1 MHAATRRSAQLYRY
15 QGRSNTFERS
25 TAVKVVVTGGSG
37 GIGHLVC
44 MDLAEHGH
52 EVVNTTRS
60 APKLPQPGVKFIQ
73 ANTSDMGELV
83 SAFAGAD
90 AVMHIAAIPNPVHT
104 PAQVVFNENTAGTY
118 NVCEA
123 CYALGIGSV
132 IYASSIN
139 HLGLDFRYRDFTPD
153 YFPVDEEHPT
163 RAQDPYALS
172 KVASEEI
179 LHGFHRRCG
188 MRTISIR
195 PPAVVLPDQ
204 YQRRFEANRANPLVA
219 GGFLWTY
226 VDARDLATIFRLALE
241 KTDLQDEVIY
251 GTAEDAWAER
261 PLAELVPQY
270 FAGAGDKAAHL
281 TGTEAGVTNARA
293 KELLGFKQ
301 QYYWRDIVK

>member
-188 MRTISIR
+188 MRTVSIR
-195 PPAVVLPDQ
+195 PPAVILPDE
-204 YQRRFEANRANPLVA
+204 YQRRFDANRANPLMA
-219 GGFLWTY
+219 GGFLWTSLA
-226 VDARDLATIFRLALE
+226 ARGLPTLF
-241 KTDLQDEVIY
+241 
-251 GTAEDAWAER
+251 
-261 PLAELVPQY
+261 PLPPQRTGVREGGVL
-270 FAGAGDKAAHL
+270 GA
-281 TGTEAGVTNARA
+281 
-293 KELLGFKQ
+293 
-301 QYYWRDIVK
+301 

>member
-1 MHAATRRSAQLYRY
+1 VIVEDVHRQW
-15 QGRSNTFERS
+15 GRCVTFVGS
-25 TAVKVVVTGGSG
+25 SSVKVVVTGGSG
-37 GIGHLVC
+37 RIGHLVC
-44 MDLAEHGH
+44 LDLVAHGY
-52 EVVNTTRS
+52 EVVNATRS
-60 APKLPQPGVKFIQ
+60 APKQPQPGVKFTQ

-83 SAFAGAD
+83 GAFAGAD
-90 AVMHIAAIPNPVHT
+90 AVMHIAAIPSPTRYPN
-104 PAQVVFNENTAGTY
+104 QVVFNENVTGTY

-123 CYALGIGSV
+123 CAALGIGSV

-188 MRTISIR
+188 MRTITIR
-195 PPAVVLPDQ
+195 PPAVVMPEQ
-204 YQRRFEANRANPLVA
+204 YQQRFDMNRANPLKA

-241 KTDLQDEVIY
+241 KTELQDEVIY

-270 FAGAGDKAAHL
+270 FSEAGDKAAGL
-281 TGTEAGVTNARA
+281 TGTEAGVTNAKIRR
-293 KELLGFKQ
+293 LLGFKQ

>member
-1 MHAATRRSAQLYRY
+1 M
-15 QGRSNTFERS
+15 
-25 TAVKVVVTGGSG
+25 KVVVTGGSG

-44 MDLAEHGH
+44 MDLTQHGH
-52 EVVNTTRS
+52 EVINATRS
-60 APKLPQPGVKFIQ
+60 APKQPQPGVKFVQ
-73 ANTSDMGELV
+73 ANMSDMGELV

-90 AVMHIAAIPNPVHT
+90 AVMHIAAIPNPMRN
-104 PAQVVFNENTAGTY
+104 PAQVVFNENTEGTY

-153 YFPVDEEHPT
+153 YFPVDEEHRT
-163 RAQDPYALS
+163 LAQDPYALS
-172 KVASEEI
+172 KVACEEI

-195 PPAVVLPDQ
+195 PPAVILPDQ
-204 YQRRFEANRANPLVA
+204 YQRRFDANRQNPLTA

-226 VDARDLATIFRLALE
+226 VDARDLATLFRLALE
-241 KTDLQDEVIY
+241 HTELEDEVIY

-261 PLAELVPQY
+261 PLAELIPHY
-270 FAGAGDKAAHL
+270 FAQAGNKAAHM
-281 TGTEAGVTNARA
+281 TGDAAGVSNAKA
-293 KELLGFKQ
+293 KRLLGFQQ
-301 QYYWRDIVK
+301 QYYWRDMVKQ

>member
-1 MHAATRRSAQLYRY
+1 M
-15 QGRSNTFERS
+15 
-25 TAVKVVVTGGSG
+25 KVVVTGGSG

-44 MDLAEHGH
+44 LDLTEHGH
-52 EVVNTTRS
+52 EVVNVTRS
-60 APKLPQPGVKFIQ
+60 APKLPQPGVKFMQ

-90 AVMHIAAIPNPVHT
+90 AVMHIAAIPNPVRT
-104 PAQVVFNENTAGTY
+104 PAQVVFNENTTGTY

-153 YFPVDEEHPT
+153 YFPVDEEHPSG
-163 RAQDPYALS
+163 AQDPYALS

-195 PPAVVLPDQ
+195 PPAVVLPEE
-204 YQRRFEANRANPLVA
+204 YQRRFDANRANPLVA

-241 KTDLQDEVIY
+241 KTELQDEVIY

-270 FAGAGDKAAHL
+270 FAGAGDKAAQL
-281 TGTEAGVTNARA
+281 TGTEAGVTNAKA
-293 KELLGFKQ
+293 KRLLGFKQ

>member
-1 MHAATRRSAQLYRY
+1 
-15 QGRSNTFERS
+15 
-25 TAVKVVVTGGSG
+25 VKVVVTGGSG

-44 MDLAEHGH
+44 LDLAQHGH
-52 EVVNTTRS
+52 DVVNATRS
-60 APKLPQPGVKFIQ
+60 APKQEQPGVRFVQ
-73 ANTSDMGELV
+73 ANTSDLGELV
-83 SAFAGAD
+83 GAFAGAD
-90 AVMHIAAIPNPVHT
+90 AVMHIAAIPSPMRN
-104 PAQVVFNENTAGTY
+104 PAQVVFNENTEGTY

-123 CYALGIGSV
+123 CAALGIGTV

-153 YFPVDEEHPT
+153 YFPVDEEHRT
-163 RAQDPYALS
+163 LAQDPYALS

-204 YQRRFEANRANPLVA
+204 YQRRFDANRKNPLTA

-241 KTDLQDEVIY
+241 HTELEDEVIY

-270 FAGAGDKAAHL
+270 FAQAGKKAAHL
-281 TGTEAGVTNARA
+281 IGDQAGVTNAKA
-293 KELLGFKQ
+293 KRLLGFEQ
-301 QYYWRDIVK
+301 HYYWRDVVK

>member
-1 MHAATRRSAQLYRY
+1 MFARS
-15 QGRSNTFERS
+15 SS
-25 TAVKVVVTGGSG
+25 VKVVVTGGSG
-37 GIGHLVC
+37 RIGHLVC
-44 MDLAEHGH
+44 LDLAQHGY
-52 EVVNTTRS
+52 EVVNATRS
-60 APKLPQPGVKFIQ
+60 APRAPQPGVKFIQ

-90 AVMHIAAIPNPVHT
+90 AVMHIAAIPSPMRYPT
-104 PAQVVFNENTAGTY
+104 QVVFNTNTTGTY

-123 CYALGIGSV
+123 CFALGIDTI

-139 HLGLDFRYRDFTPD
+139 HLGMDFRYRDFTPD

-188 MRTISIR
+188 MRTITIR
-195 PPAVVLPDQ
+195 PPAVIMPEQ
-204 YQRRFEANRANPLVA
+204 YQQRFDANRANPLRA

-241 KTDLQDEVIY
+241 KTELRDEVIY

-270 FAGAGDKAAHL
+270 FPDAGDKAAHL
-281 TGTEAGVTNARA
+281 TGTEAGVTNAKA
-293 KELLGFKQ
+293 KRLLGFEQ
-301 QYYWRDIVK
+301 QYFWRDLVN

>member
-1 MHAATRRSAQLYRY
+1 
-15 QGRSNTFERS
+15 
-25 TAVKVVVTGGSG
+25 VKVVVTGGSG

-44 MDLAEHGH
+44 MDLAQHEH
-52 EVVNTTRS
+52 EVINATRS
-60 APKLPQPGVKFIQ
+60 TPKQPQPGVKFVQ

-90 AVMHIAAIPNPVHT
+90 AVMHIAAIPNPMRN
-104 PAQVVFNENTAGTY
+104 PGQVVFNENTEGTY

-123 CYALGIGSV
+123 CAALGIGSV

-153 YFPVDEEHPT
+153 YFPVNEAHRT
-163 RAQDPYALS
+163 LAQDPYALS

-188 MRTISIR
+188 MRTIAIR
-195 PPAVVLPDQ
+195 PPAVILPDQ
-204 YQRRFEANRANPLVA
+204 YQRRFDANRATPLVA

-226 VDARDLATIFRLALE
+226 VDARDLATLFRLALE
-241 KTDLQDEVIY
+241 HTELEDEVIY

-270 FAGAGDKAAHL
+270 FAQAGNKAAHM
-281 TGTEAGVTNARA
+281 TSNEAGVTNEKA
-293 KELLGFKQ
+293 KRLLGFQQ
-301 QYYWRDIVK
+301 QYYWRDLVK

>member
-1 MHAATRRSAQLYRY
+1 
-15 QGRSNTFERS
+15 
-25 TAVKVVVTGGSG
+25 VKVVVTGGSG
-37 GIGHLVC
+37 RIGHLVC
-44 MDLAEHGH
+44 LDLVQHGY
-52 EVVNTTRS
+52 EVVNATRS
-60 APKLPQPGVKFIQ
+60 APPEPQPGVKFVQ
-73 ANTSDMGELV
+73 ANTSDLGELV

-90 AVMHIAAIPNPVHT
+90 AVMHIAAIPSPMRN
-104 PAQVVFNENTAGTY
+104 PAQVVFNENTEGTY

-153 YFPVDEEHPT
+153 YFPVDEEHRT
-163 RAQDPYALS
+163 LAQDPYALS

-188 MRTISIR
+188 MRTITIR
-195 PPAVVLPDQ
+195 PPAVILPEQ
-204 YQRRFEANRANPLVA
+204 YHQRFAANRANPLIA

-241 KTDLQDEVIY
+241 QTELQDDVIY
-251 GTAEDAWAER
+251 GAAEDAWAER

-270 FAGAGDKAAHL
+270 FAQAGAKAAHM
-281 TGTEAGVTNARA
+281 TGADAGVSNAKA
-293 KELLGFKQ
+293 KRLLGFQ
-301 QYYWRDIVK
+301 QRYYWRDLVK

>member
-1 MHAATRRSAQLYRY
+1 
-15 QGRSNTFERS
+15 
-25 TAVKVVVTGGSG
+25 VKVVVTGGSG
-37 GIGHLVC
+37 RIGHFICLDLV
-44 MDLAEHGH
+44 AHGY
-52 EVVNTTRS
+52 EVVNATRS
-60 APKLPQPGVKFIQ
+60 APKEPQPGVKFVQ

-90 AVMHIAAIPNPVHT
+90 AVLHIAAIPSPT
-104 PAQVVFNENTAGTY
+104 RYPTQVVFNTNTTGTY

-123 CYALGIGSV
+123 AAALGIGSV

-179 LHGFHRRCG
+179 LHGFNRRCG
-188 MRTISIR
+188 MRTITIR
-195 PPAVVLPDQ
+195 PPAVVMPEQ
-204 YQRRFEANRANPLVA
+204 YQQRFDMNRANPLRG

-226 VDARDLATIFRLALE
+226 VDVRDLATIFRLALE
-241 KTDLQDEVIY
+241 KTELQDEVIY

-261 PLAELVPQY
+261 PLAELIPQY
-270 FAGAGDKAAHL
+270 FAEAGDRGAGL
-281 TGTEAGVTNARA
+281 TGTAAGVTNAKA
-293 KELLGFKQ
+293 KRLLGFEQ